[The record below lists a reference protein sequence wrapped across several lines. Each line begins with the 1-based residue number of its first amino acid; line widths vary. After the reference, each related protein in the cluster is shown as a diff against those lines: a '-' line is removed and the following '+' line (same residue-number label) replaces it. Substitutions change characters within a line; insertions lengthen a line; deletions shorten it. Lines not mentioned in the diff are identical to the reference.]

1 MTLDLGPGEYRIVPS
16 EETRNWDQRAGELL
30 SGDGFSEAFEDADGF
45 HEFTIED
52 ATGRAVVELVRK
64 RTDLDEGEEGLVDD
78 LLGGLISSVKD
89 VYLFRPPG
97 DDPVFTLDI
106 PRGFAF
112 DYALTDTETGET
124 LATWEKSAWAF
135 GNWHLETP
143 RDGHVAT
150 VKGSRWLREL
160 NPTRRQGTYVVHGV
174 DGSELG
180 EFRRVGFDGAD
191 LSDRVLSQ
199 LEIRLPASTVPTE
212 VGLAFAFGM
221 FREARKGNHSHT

>member
-1 MTLDLGPGEYRIVPS
+1 
-16 EETRNWDQRAGELL
+16 
-30 SGDGFSEAFEDADGF
+30 
-45 HEFTIED
+45 
-52 ATGRAVVELVRK
+52 
-64 RTDLDEGEEGLVDD
+64 
-78 LLGGLISSVKD
+78 
-89 VYLFRPPG
+89 
-97 DDPVFTLDI
+97 
-106 PRGFAF
+106 
-112 DYALTDTETGET
+112 
-124 LATWEKSAWAF
+124 
-135 GNWHLETP
+135 
-143 RDGHVAT
+143 

-191 LSDRVLSQ
+191 LSDRVSSQ